1 MSRTKSTLYV
11 LLALVVLQSSLI
23 AQVGWRDKVSV
34 TVFVKAGAAAPDA
47 NIDVLP
53 SDPRERKF
61 EELCLLTA
69 TGGQTIFN
77 SKKGS
82 DFIEKLKVE
91 ARKCGG
97 EALVLRSSE
106 DQTWKPLRGGIDK
119 GARAQAMVIRY
130 IE

>member
-1 MSRTKSTLYV
+1 MPRQILCV
-11 LLALVVLQSSLI
+11 LLFVITFSAAAS
-23 AQVGWRDKVSV
+23 AQVAWRDRISV
-34 TVFVKAGAAAPDA
+34 TVFVEAGAKAPDA
-47 NIDVLP
+47 EIDVLP
-53 SDPRERKF
+53 SDPRKRDF

-82 DFIEKLKVE
+82 DFIDKMKVE

-97 EALVLRSSE
+97 DALILKAAE
-106 DQTWKPLRGGIDK
+106 DQTWKPLRGGIDR

-130 IE
+130 LD